1 MYTQMTSCSCFSSLK
16 GFWKGGRERTKR
28 MNVTRKCAQFIRSWE
43 PYMIPTAISYR
54 VKKCAVAQLVN
65 WFSILNK
72 RGRSAAP
79 KISNSNTTKIRENPT
94 QVQQTISSEV
104 IFQSQFKPTW
114 KEGAQHQFQRYLK
127 CPFPSFQTAPR
138 LQDYKGPDK
147 KNTDTK
153 NKFIQIQIQM
163 LNIGKPNFTFQKTDS
178 KNKTKA
184 GFQTK
189 NTSQKKY

>member
-16 GFWKGGRERTKR
+16 GRQGEDKKNECDKKMRAIYQKLRALYDTNSDLISSKKSVLLLRWWNDFLSWIKG
-28 MNVTRKCAQFIRSWE
+28 V
-43 PYMIPTAISYR
+43 
-54 VKKCAVAQLVN
+54 
-65 WFSILNK
+65 
-72 RGRSAAP
+72 AP
-79 KISNSNTTKIRENPT
+79 KIPISNTTKIRENPT

-114 KEGAQHQFQRYLK
+114 KESAQHQFQRYLK
-127 CPFPSFQTAPR
+127 WPFPSFQTAPR